1 MSKLQAIRMDRQY
14 QQQEIVT
21 MLQAAGYRMDISLFS
36 KMENDLCLPTPPTAD
51 KLCNLLGCGI
61 DDIYQPHELDFSQ
74 CCSSTKNSP
83 SNGLKNL
90 KGRTE
95 RKMQFRLTKY
105 ALQVFTSG
113 ALEVC
118 GYRTQTEWFY
128 ECVRQLEEKS
138 LRIKENAV
146 RSAGTETDGERV
158 NECGQTLFTSTI
170 AQSKE
175 VCQDERC

>member
-1 MSKLQAIRMDRQY
+1 MSNLQAIRMEREYHQR
-14 QQQEIVT
+14 EIVT

-74 CCSSTKNSP
+74 CCGSTKNSP
-83 SNGLKNL
+83 FDGLK
-90 KGRTE
+90 KRDTRTN
-95 RKMQFRLTKY
+95 RKMQFRLTEY

-113 ALEVC
+113 ALAIC

-128 ECVRQLEEKS
+128 ECVRLLEEKS
-138 LRIKENAV
+138 LRIKENAA
-146 RSAGTETDGERV
+146 RSAGTETDGEQV
-158 NECGQTLFTSTI
+158 NKCTQTLFTSNI
-170 AQSKE
+170 AQAKE

>member
-1 MSKLQAIRMDRQY
+1 MSRLQAIRMDRDY

-61 DDIYQPHELDFSQ
+61 GDIYQPHELDFSQ
-74 CCSSTKNSP
+74 CSENAKNSP
-83 SNGLKNL
+83 FD
-90 KGRTE
+90 GRKRRETRTN
-95 RKMQFRLTKY
+95 RKMQFRLTEY
-105 ALQVFTSG
+105 ALQVFASG
-113 ALEVC
+113 ALEAC
-118 GYRTQTEWFY
+118 GYRSQTEWFY

-138 LRIKENAV
+138 LRIKEKAA
-146 RSAGTETDGERV
+146 RSVGAETDGKQV

-170 AQSKE
+170 TQIGGIVK
-175 VCQDERC
+175 

>member
-1 MSKLQAIRMDRQY
+1 MSNLQAIRMEREY
-14 QQQEIVT
+14 QQREIVT

-74 CCSSTKNSP
+74 CCGSTKNSP
-83 SNGLKNL
+83 SSGLKNL

-95 RKMQFRLTKY
+95 RKMQFRLTEY

-113 ALEVC
+113 ALAIC

-146 RSAGTETDGERV
+146 RTLGAEADSKQV
-158 NECGQTLFTSTI
+158 NKCNHTLFTSNI

-175 VCQDERC
+175 VCQDG

>member
-1 MSKLQAIRMDRQY
+1 MSRLQSIRVDRQY

-36 KMENDLCLPTPPTAD
+36 KLENDLCLPTPPTAD

-74 CCSSTKNSP
+74 CCGNTKNSP

-95 RKMQFRLTKY
+95 RKMQFRLTTY

-146 RSAGTETDGERV
+146 RSVGAETDGEQV
-158 NECGQTLFTSTI
+158 NECGQTLFTSNI
-170 AQSKE
+170 AQARE
-175 VCQDERC
+175 VCQDE

>member
-1 MSKLQAIRMDRQY
+1 MSRLQAIRVDRQY

-74 CCSSTKNSP
+74 CCSSIKNSP
-83 SNGLKNL
+83 FD
-90 KGRTE
+90 GRKRHETRTN
-95 RKMQFRLTKY
+95 RKMQFRLTEY
-105 ALQVFTSG
+105 ALQVFASD
-113 ALEVC
+113 ALELC

-138 LRIKENAV
+138 LRIKENAA
-146 RSAGTETDGERV
+146 RSVGAETDGEQV
-158 NECGQTLFTSTI
+158 NKF
-170 AQSKE
+170 
-175 VCQDERC
+175 

>member
-1 MSKLQAIRMDRQY
+1 MSRLQTIRVDRQY

-146 RSAGTETDGERV
+146 RSVGAETDGEQV
-158 NECGQTLFTSTI
+158 NKCGQTLFTSNI

-175 VCQDERC
+175 VCQDE

>member
-1 MSKLQAIRMDRQY
+1 MSRLQAIRVDRQY

-61 DDIYQPHELDFSQ
+61 GDIDQPHELDFSQ
-74 CCSSTKNSP
+74 CSENAKNSP
-83 SNGLKNL
+83 SNGFKNL

-95 RKMQFRLTKY
+95 RKMQFRLTEY

-138 LRIKENAV
+138 LRIKENAA
-146 RSAGTETDGERV
+146 RSVGAETDGEQV
-158 NECGQTLFTSTI
+158 NKF
-170 AQSKE
+170 
-175 VCQDERC
+175 

>member
-1 MSKLQAIRMDRQY
+1 MSNLQAIRMEREY

-95 RKMQFRLTKY
+95 RKMQFRLTEY

-138 LRIKENAV
+138 LRIKENAA
-146 RSAGTETDGERV
+146 RSAGTEADGEQV
-158 NECGQTLFTSTI
+158 NKCTQTLFTSNI

>member
-1 MSKLQAIRMDRQY
+1 MSRLQTIRVDRQY

-74 CCSSTKNSP
+74 YCSSTKNSP
-83 SNGLKNL
+83 SSGLKNL

-95 RKMQFRLTKY
+95 RKMQFRLTEY

-138 LRIKENAV
+138 LRIKENAA
-146 RSAGTETDGERV
+146 RSVGAETDGEQV
-158 NECGQTLFTSTI
+158 NKF
-170 AQSKE
+170 
-175 VCQDERC
+175 

>member
-1 MSKLQAIRMDRQY
+1 MSNLQAIRMEREY

-138 LRIKENAV
+138 LRIKENAA
-146 RSAGTETDGERV
+146 RSVGAETDGKQV
-158 NECGQTLFTSTI
+158 NECTQTLFTPKITQI
-170 AQSKE
+170 GGIVK
-175 VCQDERC
+175 

>member
-1 MSKLQAIRMDRQY
+1 MSKLQEIRTKKDFSQQDITAI
-14 QQQEIVT
+14 
-21 MLQAAGYRMDISLFS
+21 LQAEGQRVDVSLFS

-74 CCSSTKNSP
+74 CCNNTKNSP
-83 SNGLKNL
+83 FD
-90 KGRTE
+90 GRKRRETRTN
-95 RKMQFRLTKY
+95 RKMQFRLTEY

-146 RSAGTETDGERV
+146 RSASTETDGEQV
-158 NECGQTLFTSTI
+158 NECGQTLFTPKITQI
-170 AQSKE
+170 GGIVK
-175 VCQDERC
+175 

>member
-1 MSKLQAIRMDRQY
+1 MSRLQTIRVDRQY

-51 KLCNLLGCGI
+51 KLCTVLNCGI

-74 CCSSTKNSP
+74 CCGNTKNSP

-95 RKMQFRLTKY
+95 RKMQFRLTEY

-138 LRIKENAV
+138 LRIKENAA
-146 RSAGTETDGERV
+146 RSVGAETDGEQV
-158 NECGQTLFTSTI
+158 NKF
-170 AQSKE
+170 
-175 VCQDERC
+175 

>member
-21 MLQAAGYRMDISLFS
+21 MLKAAGYRMDISLFS

-74 CCSSTKNSP
+74 CCGSTKNSP
-83 SNGLKNL
+83 SSGLKNL

-95 RKMQFRLTKY
+95 RKMQFRLTEY

-113 ALEVC
+113 ALAIC

-146 RSAGTETDGERV
+146 RSAGAETDGEQV
-158 NECGQTLFTSTI
+158 NKF
-170 AQSKE
+170 
-175 VCQDERC
+175 

>member
-1 MSKLQAIRMDRQY
+1 MSRLQTIRVDRQY

-51 KLCNLLGCGI
+51 KLCTVLNCGI

-74 CCSSTKNSP
+74 CCNNTKNSP
-83 SNGLKNL
+83 FD
-90 KGRTE
+90 GRKRRETRTN
-95 RKMQFRLTKY
+95 RKMQFRLTEY

-128 ECVRQLEEKS
+128 ECVRLLEEKS

-146 RSAGTETDGERV
+146 RTLGAEADSKQV
-158 NECGQTLFTSTI
+158 NKCGQTLFTSNI
-170 AQSKE
+170 AQARE
-175 VCQDERC
+175 VCQDG

>member
-1 MSKLQAIRMDRQY
+1 MSRLQSIRVDRQY

-36 KMENDLCLPTPPTAD
+36 KLENDLCLPTPPTAD

-118 GYRTQTEWFY
+118 GYRTKTEWFY
-128 ECVRQLEEKS
+128 ECVRQLEERG
-138 LRIKENAV
+138 LRIKENALALS
-146 RSAGTETDGERV
+146 RKQRQD
-158 NECGQTLFTSTI
+158 
-170 AQSKE
+170 
-175 VCQDERC
+175 DERCSIANTPESSIAEVI

>member
-1 MSKLQAIRMDRQY
+1 MSKLQEIRTKKDFSQQDITAI
-14 QQQEIVT
+14 
-21 MLQAAGYRMDISLFS
+21 LQAEGQRVDVSLLS

-74 CCSSTKNSP
+74 CCGSTKNSP
-83 SNGLKNL
+83 FDGLK
-90 KGRTE
+90 KRDTRTN
-95 RKMQFRLTKY
+95 RKMQFRLTEY

-128 ECVRQLEEKS
+128 ECVRQLKEKS
-138 LRIKENAV
+138 LRIKENAA
-146 RSAGTETDGERV
+146 RSAGTETDGEQV
-158 NECGQTLFTSTI
+158 NKCTQTLFTSNI

>member
-90 KGRTE
+90 QGRTE

-113 ALEVC
+113 A
-118 GYRTQTEWFY
+118 
-128 ECVRQLEEKS
+128 
-138 LRIKENAV
+138 
-146 RSAGTETDGERV
+146 
-158 NECGQTLFTSTI
+158 
-170 AQSKE
+170 
-175 VCQDERC
+175 

>member
-146 RSAGTETDGERV
+146 RSVGAETDGEQV

>member
-1 MSKLQAIRMDRQY
+1 MSRLQTIRVDRQY

-74 CCSSTKNSP
+74 CCGSTKNSP
-83 SNGLKNL
+83 SSGLKNL

-95 RKMQFRLTKY
+95 RKMQFRLTEY

-138 LRIKENAV
+138 LRIKENAD
-146 RSAGTETDGERV
+146 RSAGTEADGEQV
-158 NECGQTLFTSTI
+158 NKCTQTLFTSNI

>member
-1 MSKLQAIRMDRQY
+1 MSNLQAIRMEREY

-74 CCSSTKNSP
+74 CCGNTKNSP
-83 SNGLKNL
+83 SSGLKNL

-95 RKMQFRLTKY
+95 RKMQFRLTEY

-113 ALEVC
+113 ALAIC

-146 RSAGTETDGERV
+146 RSAGTETDGEQV
-158 NECGQTLFTSTI
+158 NKF
-170 AQSKE
+170 
-175 VCQDERC
+175 